1 MPNSNPRYRFFH
13 QSMQDSDKC
22 FPVTIF
28 TFKGN
33 NAVLMVLVGNIFDF
47 LFYFIFIFAFLL
59 LNVT

>member
-1 MPNSNPRYRFFH
+1 MLNSYPRYRFFH

-33 NAVLMVLVGNIFDF
+33 KVVLMVFDF
-47 LFYFIFIFAFLL
+47 LFYFIFAFLL
-59 LNVT
+59 LYVT